1 MTELTLPF
9 PPTVNTYWRSKR
21 AGKSGITVYISD
33 KGKAFRRDVHILVL
47 QARANK
53 KLSGRL
59 TVDVELY
66 PTDKRARDIDNC
78 LKSLLDALA
87 HAGVYLDDKQIDRL
101 VVTRKEQVKGGMCRV
116 TIGELA
122 A

>member
-9 PPTVNTYWRSKR
+9 PPTVNTYWRSAR
-21 AGKSGITVYISD
+21 AGRGITVYISD
-33 KGKAFRRDVHILVL
+33 KGKAFRRDVHICVL

-59 TVDVELY
+59 SVEVELY

-78 LKSLLDALA
+78 LKSLLDALT
-87 HAGVYLDDKQIDRL
+87 HAGVYLDDEQIDRL

-116 TIGELA
+116 MIGEFA
-122 A
+122 V

>member
-9 PPTVNTYWRSKR
+9 PPTVNTYWRSAR
-21 AGKSGITVYISD
+21 AGNGIKVYISD
-33 KGKAFRRDVHILVL
+33 KGKAFRTEVRIAVL
-47 QARANK
+47 KARAYK

-59 TVDVELY
+59 SVEVELY
-66 PTDKRARDIDNC
+66 PADKRARDIDNC
-78 LKSLLDALA
+78 LKSLLDALT
-87 HAGVYLDDKQIDRL
+87 HAGVYLDDEQIDRL

-116 TIGELA
+116 MIGEFA